1 MMGGSCTQVWKTGD
15 LGTRRTRKCPAH
27 SRHNLTADT
36 KKAPAEIL
44 VALVRLDLVK
54 GFHTLVADFAAT
66 EGRLTG
72 WMGERKMGNGDASC
86 GKSLT
91 FSECLK
97 RKDILGEY
105 SDVDTTLPSL
115 CQLSK
120 DRCSNI

>member
-1 MMGGSCTQVWKTGD
+1 VIFFIAFVPRIKLRNCQHHFHMMGGSCTQVWKTGD

-66 EGRLTG
+66 GEGYLGG
-72 WMGERKMGNGDASC
+72 WRSARWAMATRVAGN
-86 GKSLT
+86 L
-91 FSECLK
+91 
-97 RKDILGEY
+97 RHW
-105 SDVDTTLPSL
+105 P
-115 CQLSK
+115 
-120 DRCSNI
+120 